1 MLEKTSKIYIAGH
14 RGLVGSA
21 IVKNLES
28 KGYTNLVY
36 RTHKELDL
44 TNQKAVAEFFESEK
58 PEYVILAA
66 AKVGGI
72 VANNTYRADFIY
84 ENLQIQNNV
93 IHQSYVHGVKK
104 LLFLGSTCIYPKNAP
119 QPMPEE
125 CLLTSPLEYTN
136 EPYAIAKIAG
146 IKMCESYNLQYN
158 TNFISVM
165 PTNLYGPNDNF
176 DLEKSHV
183 LPALIRKIH
192 LGKCLEVNDWDAIK
206 EDLNKNPIENING
219 NNSNEQIIEKL
230 NKYGVSVIA
239 SETKQSKSNI
249 QIEIWGT
256 GKPRREFL
264 YSEDMA
270 DACVFLLENRDFSDV
285 IASDSPVIASEAKQS
300 TPQSNCHC
308 EERSDVAIQNQEIK
322 NTHINIGTGKDIS
335 IKELAELIKN
345 IIGFKGE
352 LYFNTDK
359 PDGTMVKLTD
369 PSKLHALGWKHKVK
383 LEEGIKTMY
392 EWYLKGTKCQ
402 VF

>member
-1 MLEKTSKIYIAGH
+1 MFKKQVKMNKNSKIYIAGH

-44 TNQKAVAEFFESEK
+44 LDSSAVAKFFKEEK

-93 IHQSYVHGVKK
+93 IHQSYLHDVEK
-104 LLFLGSTCIYPKNAP
+104 LLFLGSTCIYPKEAP
-119 QPMPEE
+119 QPMKEDS
-125 CLLTSPLEYTN
+125 LLTSPLEYTN

-146 IKMCESYNLQYN
+146 IKMCESYNIQYG

-183 LPALIRKIH
+183 LPALLRKMH
-192 LGKCLEVNDWDAIK
+192 EA
-206 EDLNKNPIENING
+206 
-219 NNSNEQIIEKL
+219 KL
-230 NKYGVSVIA
+230 NNAPTV
-239 SETKQSKSNI
+239 
-249 QIEIWGT
+249 EIWGS

-270 DACVFLLENRDFSDV
+270 DACVFLLESRDFRD
-285 IASDSPVIASEAKQS
+285 
-300 TPQSNCHC
+300 TY
-308 EERSDVAIQNQEIK
+308 EIK
-322 NTHINIGTGKDIS
+322 RDENTTCSIETVKNIEIRNTHINIGTGVDIS
-335 IKELAELIKN
+335 IKELALTIKKIVGYN
-345 IIGFKGE
+345 GE
-352 LYFNTDK
+352 LYFNDTK

-369 PSKLHALGWKHKVK
+369 PSKLHALGWKHTVE
-383 LEEGIKTMY
+383 LEEGISRVY
-392 EWYLKGTKCQ
+392 EWYLKTEGRLK
-402 VF
+402 